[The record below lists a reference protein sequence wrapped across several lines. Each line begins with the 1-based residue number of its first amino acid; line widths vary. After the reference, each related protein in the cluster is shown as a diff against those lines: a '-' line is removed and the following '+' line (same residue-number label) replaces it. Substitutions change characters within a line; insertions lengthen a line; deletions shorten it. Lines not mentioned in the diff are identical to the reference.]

1 MDLLSYIQSILY
13 QETSI
18 DYVYARFISVI
29 CCMLRMKLFAI
40 GMP

>member
-13 QETSI
+13 QETSL

-29 CCMLRMKLFAI
+29 CMLRVKLFAI